1 MRYSDSILVDVRRP
15 GDPVSLNS
23 VNVAGEISSESGS
36 GSAGEAAATLPFTIL
51 SAMRFNIRS
60 ETSTYF
66 TGIIRTQNA
75 MHSIS
80 FRDEPAP
87 E

>member
-1 MRYSDSILVDVRRP
+1 MRYSDSILVDVPRP

-23 VNVAGEISSESGS
+23 VNVAGGISSESGS
-36 GSAGEAAATLPFTIL
+36 ASAEEAAAMLPFAIL

-66 TGIIRTQNA
+66 AGFTRTQTA
-75 MHSIS
+75 MHSIANSGRTS
-80 FRDEPAP
+80 F
-87 E
+87 